1 MPSINDEITCIV
13 SHPKGGCT
21 GRAKAFLPHYTS
33 IRQVIRPF
41 NQRNKLDFFSTIAQ
55 ERAVVKNCI

>member
-21 GRAKAFLPHYTS
+21 GRAEVFLPHYTS
-33 IRQVIRPF
+33 IRQVIRLLIKEINLIF
-41 NQRNKLDFFSTIAQ
+41 LVLLLKRGQ
-55 ERAVVKNCI
+55 